1 MPELRNLPLGEIDE
15 PSLPIRIAMSDRKMD
30 DLCDSMSKNGLFQ
43 PIGVKPVNGRYEIE
57 FGHRRFLAAGKLR
70 WKTIPALIFQPDEL
84 QAGAAMLAENICR
97 ENITAAEEALLFA
110 QAQEKFSL
118 DEDGLV
124 NMFRRTS
131 DYIADRLRLLR
142 DDTEVFK
149 ALQHRKI
156 NFSVARELNKI
167 PDEAQRR
174 YYLDCAIRG
183 GVNARTVMGW
193 RQQYT
198 ASLSTPSP
206 TASADPPAAEEQ
218 QPSPPDL
225 GCFLCGGNRDPWNL
239 ESVYIHKYEKE
250 HILKMLKDAAQV
262 EGV

>member
-1 MPELRNLPLGEIDE
+1 MPELRNLTLGEID
-15 PSLPIRIAMSDRKMD
+15 PPDLPIRIAMSDAKMK
-30 DLCDSMSKNGLFQ
+30 DLCDSMSKIGLLQ
-43 PIGVKPVNGRYEIE
+43 PIVVKPVNGRYEIE
-57 FGHRRFLAAGKLR
+57 CGHRRFIAATQLG
-70 WKTIPALIFQPDEL
+70 WPTIRALVFKPEEL
-84 QAGAAMLAENICR
+84 SEGAAMLAENICR
-97 ENITAAEEALLFA
+97 ESITAAEEALLFA

-124 NMFRRTS
+124 AMFRRTP
-131 DYIADRLRLLR
+131 DYIGDRLRLLR
-142 DDTEVFK
+142 DDAEVFK
-149 ALQHRKI
+149 ALHKRKI

-206 TASADPPAAEEQ
+206 TASADPPAAEEE

-225 GCFLCGGNRDPWNL
+225 GCFLCGGSRDPWNL

-250 HILKMLKDAAQV
+250 QILKMVKQAAEV
-262 EGV
+262 